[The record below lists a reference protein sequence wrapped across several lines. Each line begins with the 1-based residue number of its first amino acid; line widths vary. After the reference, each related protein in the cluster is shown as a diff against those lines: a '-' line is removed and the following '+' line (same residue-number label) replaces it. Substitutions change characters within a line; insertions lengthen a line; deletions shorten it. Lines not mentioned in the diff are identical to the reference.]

1 MNFAAHPPASA
12 ARRAPSPVTS
22 LVPPPFGVHLRSWRQ
37 RRRLSQLDLAADA
50 DVSTRHISFVE
61 TGRANPS
68 REMVLRLCARMD
80 VPLRERNALLVA
92 AGYAPMYRESRLDD
106 PSFAPARRAVELIL
120 KSHEPYPAL
129 AVDRH
134 WNLICANRMVPLLLA
149 GVDADL
155 LTPTTNVLKLSLH
168 PQGLAPRII
177 NLAQWRTHIF
187 ERLQQQIAATGDAQ
201 LQTLED
207 ELRALPPLPAA
218 EGDAQLHLEGELAGV
233 LMPFKFRSD
242 AGVLNFISTTTV
254 FGSPMDITLHELAM
268 ETFFP
273 ADEFTRQVLMA
284 MP

>member
-1 MNFAAHPPASA
+1 MNASSA
-12 ARRAPSPVTS
+12 PQTLPLTDSQSARA
-22 LVPPPFGVHLRSWRQ
+22 PFGVHLRHWRQ

-106 PSFAPARRAVELIL
+106 PSFAPARRAVDLIL

-134 WNLICANRMVPLLLA
+134 WNLISANRMVPLLLA
-149 GVDADL
+149 AVDADL
-155 LTPTTNVLKLSLH
+155 LKTTTNVLTLSLH
-168 PQGLAPRII
+168 PRGLAPQII
-177 NLAQWRTHIF
+177 NLAQWRAHLF
-187 ERLQQQIAATGDAQ
+187 ERLQQQISATGDVQ
-201 LQTLED
+201 LQTLHD
-207 ELRALPPLPAA
+207 ELRALPELPQPQ
-218 EGDAQLHLEGELAGV
+218 DHAQPHLDGELTGV
-233 LMPFKFRSD
+233 LMPFRLRTK
-242 AGVLNFISTTTV
+242 AGELNFISTTTV
-254 FGSPMDITLHELAM
+254 FGSPVDITLHELAM

-273 ADEFTRQVLMA
+273 ADEFTRRALLA
-284 MP
+284 LA